1 VFVHSKIPFGELEK
15 SRFGCPGTE
24 LMALRVQLTGAPLFF
39 WWDQGKLLQFA
50 IENGH
55 RNSGFTHE

>member
-1 VFVHSKIPFGELEK
+1 LLFVHSKIPFGELEK
-15 SRFGCPGTE
+15 SRFGCPGKE

-50 IENGH
+50 IEN
-55 RNSGFTHE
+55 S